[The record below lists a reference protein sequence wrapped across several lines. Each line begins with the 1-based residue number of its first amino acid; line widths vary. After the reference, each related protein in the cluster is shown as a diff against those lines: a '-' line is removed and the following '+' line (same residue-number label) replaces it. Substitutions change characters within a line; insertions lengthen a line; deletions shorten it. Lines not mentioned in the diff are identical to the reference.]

1 MIGFDDEKG
10 DNEKEI
16 ALVKV
21 LPATLRSDCQR
32 HEHSSPCGSGSVQSM
47 RRAEEAQAE
56 EPLTA
61 EAEAEPEAEDD
72 ESDDDFACLAEA
84 ARGATDADPPSNPPS

>member
-1 MIGFDDEKG
+1 MPSQSVADDDDEAAAARARAADDEDDDEG
-10 DNEKEI
+10 
-16 ALVKV
+16 L
-21 LPATLRSDCQR
+21 
-32 HEHSSPCGSGSVQSM
+32 GSLDSVVQSM

-84 ARGATDADPPSNPPS
+84 ARGATDADPPSNPKS

>member
-1 MIGFDDEKG
+1 MSNDSNDSKSDQDKRFETLQR
-10 DNEKEI
+10 EI
-16 ALVKV
+16 AV
-21 LPATLRSDCQR
+21 AAREQGGDADENFRLRYA
-32 HEHSSPCGSGSVQSM
+32 M

-84 ARGATDADPPSNPPS
+84 ARGATDADPPSNPKS